1 MAAPTPSTAYLQ
13 HEPLMERIAQLDRHG
28 YLFGQKLAASMS
40 PALHQVVYRELGLK
54 WDQMRLD
61 TADMDL
67 FLRLIQH
74 PKFYGSFFWFF
85 IPYLTSD

>member
-1 MAAPTPSTAYLQ
+1 MAAPTPSTACLQ
-13 HEPLMERIAQLDRHG
+13 HKPLMDRIAQLDRHG

-54 WDQMRLD
+54 WDQIRLD
-61 TADMDL
+61 TADIDL

-74 PKFYGSFFWFF
+74 PDFYGSFVSIF
-85 IPYLTSD
+85 INYP